1 MVANGTVCA
10 GCCYIA
16 IFRFPAPFLLSS
28 SRNIRH
34 LHYDGTMSC
43 PRICPTRSFAAVRKR
58 YEKDWAGAF
67 CVITVTRTSKLTCL
81 ATLDATVLAWSWPE
95 PWTPRS
101 LGCENHRRIL
111 FHG

>member
-1 MVANGTVCA
+1 MVANATVCA

-28 SRNIRH
+28 SRNIRR
-34 LHYDGTMSC
+34 LRYDGTMSA
-43 PRICPTRSFAAVRKR
+43 RGFVRLVHLQRSANAMKR
-58 YEKDWAGAF
+58 TGQCVLRDHGDEDFQADMPSYAGRHSF
-67 CVITVTRTSKLTCL
+67 RMV
-81 ATLDATVLAWSWPE
+81 WPE
-95 PWTPRS
+95 PWTRRS